1 MFTVH
6 ALNDWDSDPQSH
18 INQIIEIKVP
28 AVLTMLF
35 FYDSFKSYYTWK
47 KEILFLKYIHVLKNL
62 IISSNIRIYLVYL
75 I

>member
-18 INQIIEIKVP
+18 INPIIEIKVP
-28 AVLTMLF
+28 AVLTMLL

-47 KEILFLKYIHVLKNL
+47 KGNFISKIHVIK
-62 IISSNIRIYLVYL
+62 ISSYRLTLEYTWYI
-75 I
+75 

>member
-28 AVLTMLF
+28 AVLTMLL

-47 KEILFLKYIHVLKNL
+47 KGILFLKYM
-62 IISSNIRIYLVYL
+62 Y
-75 I
+75 